1 MPTILEEFENK
12 AKSLPLKDLAALIE
26 SLISSL
32 DELDETE
39 CEELWAQEADKR
51 YQAYKAG
58 TITSRPAEAVF
69 SDAREMLKGIRF
81 LFPIQH
87 PI

>member
-1 MPTILEEFENK
+1 MSTILKEFENK
-12 AKSLPLKDLAALIE
+12 VKNLPLKERAALIG

-58 TITSRPAEAVF
+58 KITSRPAKTVF
-69 SDAREMLKGIRF
+69 NDAREMLKEIR
-81 LFPIQH
+81 
-87 PI
+87 

>member
-12 AKSLPLKDLAALIE
+12 AKNMPLKDRAALIE

-39 CEELWAQEADKR
+39 CEELWVQEADKR

-58 TITSRPAEAVF
+58 TIPSRQAEAVF
-69 SDAREMLKGIRF
+69 SDARKMLKGI
-81 LFPIQH
+81 Q
-87 PI
+87 

>member
-12 AKSLPLKDLAALIE
+12 AKSLPLKDRAALIE

-32 DELDETE
+32 DELDKTE

-58 TITSRPAEAVF
+58 TITSRLAEAVF
-69 SDAREMLKGIRF
+69 SDAREMLKEIR
-81 LFPIQH
+81 
-87 PI
+87 

>member
-12 AKSLPLKDLAALIE
+12 AKNLPLKDRAALIE

-32 DELDETE
+32 DELDVTE
-39 CEELWAQEADKR
+39 CEELWTQEADKR

-58 TITSRPAEAVF
+58 KITSRPAEAVF
-69 SDAREMLKGIRF
+69 SDAKEMLKEIR
-81 LFPIQH
+81 
-87 PI
+87 

>member
-1 MPTILEEFENK
+1 MSTILEEFEKK
-12 AKSLPLKDLAALIE
+12 AKNLPLKDRAALIE

-39 CEELWAQEADKR
+39 CQELWVQEADKR

-58 TITSRPAEAVF
+58 TITSRSADAVF
-69 SDAREMLKGIRF
+69 NDAREMLKEIR
-81 LFPIQH
+81 
-87 PI
+87 